1 MPRVVD
7 REARRAELVSAASAV
22 FAERGLGAATVS
34 DIVAAAGVAQGTF
47 YLYFGS
53 KDDVVL
59 AVAERFG
66 DHMLEGIEQAVAAT
80 DDSAVA
86 KLLTLRDVLGDAAAL
101 ESAGELVDTL
111 HDPKNA
117 AIHDRFAESLTPRL
131 VAVVERIVEQGVAE
145 GTFSVPDVHAA
156 AWFVL
161 GGLRSVELSQVP
173 RERLEAALETAT
185 TLCLRALGHEKPAP

>member
-7 REARRAELVSAASAV
+7 REARRAELVSAAAAV
-22 FAERGLGAATVS
+22 FAERGLATATVS
-34 DIVAAAGVAQGTF
+34 DIVSAAGVAQGTF
-47 YLYFGS
+47 YLYFDS

-66 DHMLEGIEQAVAAT
+66 DRMLEAIERAVAASHE
-80 DDSAVA
+80 SAVA
-86 KLLTLRDVLGDAAAL
+86 KLLALRDVLGDAAAL
-101 ESAGELVDTL
+101 ESAAELVDTL
-111 HDPKNA
+111 HDPKNV
-117 AIHDRFAESLTPRL
+117 AIHDRLSDHLAPRL
-131 VAVVERIVEQGVAE
+131 VAIVQRVIEQGVAE

-173 RERLEAALETAT
+173 RAQLSASLETAT
-185 TLCLRALGHEKPAP
+185 TLVLRALGCTEEAP

>member
-7 REARRAELVSAASAV
+7 REARRAKLVSAASAV
-22 FAERGLGAATVS
+22 FAKRGLAAATVS

-47 YLYFGS
+47 YLYFDS

-66 DHMLEGIEQAVAAT
+66 DHMLESIEQAVAASH
-80 DDSAVA
+80 DSAVA
-86 KLLTLRDVLGDAAAL
+86 KLLALRDVLGDSAAL
-101 ESAGELVDTL
+101 ENSTDLVDTL
-111 HDPKNA
+111 HDPKNS
-117 AIHDRFAESLTPRL
+117 AIHDRLAEHLTPRL
-131 VAVVERIVEQGVAE
+131 VAIVERIIEQGVAE
-145 GTFSVPDVHAA
+145 GAFFVPDVHAA

-173 RERLEAALETAT
+173 HADLETALATVT
-185 TLCLRALGHEKPAP
+185 TLSLRALGHEEPAP

>member
-22 FAERGLGAATVS
+22 FAERGLAAATVS

-66 DHMLEGIEQAVAAT
+66 DHMLKGIEQAVAASH
-80 DDSAVA
+80 DSAVA
-86 KLLTLRDVLGDAAAL
+86 KLLALRDALGDAATL
-101 ESAGELVDTL
+101 EGATELADTL

-117 AIHDRFAESLTPRL
+117 PIHDRFAERLTPRL

-145 GTFSVPDVHAA
+145 GAFFVPDVHAA

-173 RERLEAALETAT
+173 REGLESALATVT
-185 TLCLRALGHEKPAP
+185 TLCLRALGYGESAP